1 MSAVFDGI
9 EGVPGP
15 DLLARQAVAD
25 RAGRVLRPPGA
36 WARLDDVAA
45 WLAGWQ
51 RTDCPT
57 VRRPLLLLAA
67 GDHGVVR
74 RGVSAFPSDI
84 TRAMLD
90 AFRAGVA
97 TATVV
102 AAEVGAGV
110 RLVDAGVGAPTGD
123 ITVEPAL
130 DRERFV
136 ELVEL
141 GRDTVAELDCDL
153 LVLGEMGI
161 GNTTAAAAV
170 AAALFDGPIDRWV
183 GTGSGVDTEGLMR
196 KREAVETAVRRIE
209 GADPAEVLRQVGGS
223 ELAVLAGACLQA
235 RLRSIPVLL
244 DGYVVTAAVAP
255 LAALAPSA
263 LDHCLAAHLSP
274 EPGHALLLEALGLVP
289 LLDLGLR
296 LGEGSGALAAVPLVR
311 MAAAAVVEVATFEE
325 WGIR

>member
-1 MSAVFDGI
+1 VSAVFDGI